1 MAAGGARGRIVVG
14 IMAVES
20 SRLSDRAYEL
30 LRDRIVRLELP
41 PLAAL
46 SEKALSEEL
55 DIGIQPVREAVRRLE
70 QDHLVTIFP
79 RRGTFVAEVGV
90 RDERRISEIRI
101 EIEGLCAELAASR
114 ATDAECE
121 ELLRIAGEHL
131 EHPGNETIDADAR
144 FHREMYRIAHNHF
157 LEKTLNQYY
166 NLSLRTWHYC
176 ASQQE
181 LPQETVEPDHLRTAE
196 AIRGRNGE
204 QARTLAREHIVR
216 SSHKLAALLE
226 AERLS
231 SHR

>member
-1 MAAGGARGRIVVG
+1 MTGDTTDAA
-14 IMAVES
+14 

-46 SEKALSEEL
+46 SEKALSSEIG
-55 DIGIQPVREAVRRLE
+55 IGIQPVREAVRRLE

-101 EIEGLCAELAASR
+101 EIEGLCAELAAAR
-114 ATDAECE
+114 ATDE
-121 ELLRIAGEHL
+121 ERRGLLRMAEAHL

-144 FHREMYRIAHNHF
+144 FHRMMYRLAHNRF

-176 ASQQE
+176 ASQQA
-181 LPQETVEPDHLRTAE
+181 LPPERVEPDHVRTAR
-196 AIRGRNGE
+196 AICDRDGAL
-204 QARTLAREHIVR
+204 ARSLAREHIVR

-226 AERLS
+226 AERLA